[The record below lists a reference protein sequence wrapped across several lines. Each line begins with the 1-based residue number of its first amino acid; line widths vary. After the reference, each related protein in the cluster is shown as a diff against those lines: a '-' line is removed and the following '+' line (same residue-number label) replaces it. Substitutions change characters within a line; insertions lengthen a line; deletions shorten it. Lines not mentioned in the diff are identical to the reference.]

1 MSDQDKCTW
10 CNNYGAS
17 TWNRKFNNKNERTK
31 QKFCC
36 LKCKTQYDDRYGID
50 WVEEKKANGFLIL
63 IIIVAILYFLSKK

>member
-1 MSDQDKCTW
+1 MADQDLCTW

-17 TWNRKFNNKNERTK
+17 TWSRKINNKNQVTK

-50 WVEEKKANGFLIL
+50 WVEEKKANGFLIF
-63 IIIVAILYFLSKK
+63 IIIVIILYVLSQK